1 MATTKTKAA
10 FILLLCITGQVVAT
24 QPAGV
29 NTGGGTDNRSC
40 PIFQCQSKSKQSG
53 RFDSVNPKFSEAFTY
68 SATKDPNEECWKVC
82 QYHNQ
87 GNRPDPVVYWQYE
100 PFTDPTTG
108 GLCTCYGEEVCKDK
122 HFVDPTK
129 DNGVRPE
136 FIYVGKICPANGTGD
151 PHFVGAD
158 LSRFDFSGR
167 PGEDYSLISDA
178 HVAVQAHF
186 DGRWGEWEGRNKALT
201 WMRQISVLWGHHTI
215 VFEARQGWAADY
227 RTGYLQRLVVDN
239 EEVKLGV
246 PGSHLEA
253 ASFFDGQVEIK
264 WVAAKKPVKD
274 DLVDEYEIRISDIL
288 ALRLTL
294 RPEIEMLRTDEDGLV
309 HFTVDVMSAKLS
321 PNVHG
326 VLGQTYRPDFAG
338 RLEKQKL
345 VYSELFKTYVVP
357 GDNAEG
363 FIDGTVDD
371 YKCSDLTHSDCAFCR
386 FVRAEGLDD
395 ETALAVE
402 MATGASSSFSDNG
415 NAYYPRKALIG
426 AF

>member
-1 MATTKTKAA
+1 MATTKSKAA
-10 FILLLCITGQVVAT
+10 FILLLCIVAHATAAGT
-24 QPAGV
+24 QGS
-29 NTGGGTDNRSC
+29 NQGGGTDNRSC
-40 PIFQCQSKSKQSG
+40 PIFQCQSKSKKSG

-122 HFVDPTK
+122 HFIDPAR

-158 LSRFDFSGR
+158 SSRFDFSGR
-167 PGEDYSLISDA
+167 PGEDYALISDA

-186 DGRWGEWEGRNKALT
+186 DGRWGKWEGRNKALT
-201 WMRQISVLWGHHTI
+201 WMRQISILWGHHTI
-215 VFEARQGWAADY
+215 VFEARTGWAADY
-227 RTGYLQRLVVDN
+227 RTGYLQRLVVDS

-246 PGSHLEA
+246 PGSHLES
-253 ASFFDGQVEIK
+253 ASFFDGQVDIK
-264 WVAAKKPVKD
+264 WAAAKKVLGD
-274 DLVDEYEIRISDIL
+274 DLVDEYEVRIGDIL

-294 RPEIEMLRTDEDGLV
+294 RPEIAMLRTEDDGLV

-338 RLEKQKL
+338 RLGKQKL

-371 YKCSDLTHSDCAFCR
+371 YKCSDLTHSDCTFCR

-402 MATGASSSFSDNG
+402 MATGVSSSYSNNG
-415 NAYYPRKALIG
+415 RDYYPRKALVG